1 MSTGAKEKG
10 KEGVQEKGKEGVQI
24 GGLPLE
30 ISANENR
37 LV

>member
-10 KEGVQEKGKEGVQI
+10 KEGISVQI